1 MEPQPDPVDAV
12 LAALAD
18 PMRRRV
24 LDVLAA
30 HGESTATVLA
40 KGLPVTRQA
49 VVQHLAVLE
58 RVALVASHRV
68 GRERRYTVRSEAL
81 TATARY
87 LTMVAARWDS
97 RLAAIKRLAE
107 LPVSASSHPPSPAS
121 QSPAGQS
128 SGGPPSGL
136 PAGVPQPAEKP

>member
-1 MEPQPDPVDAV
+1 MEPQEDPVEAIDAV

-24 LDVLAA
+24 LDALAA

-40 KGLPVTRQA
+40 AEMPVTRQA

-68 GRERRYTVRSEAL
+68 GRERRFTVRPDAL

-87 LTMVAARWDS
+87 LRLVAARWDS
-97 RLAAIKRLAE
+97 RLTVIKRLAE
-107 LPVSASSHPPSPAS
+107 ATRPSP
-121 QSPAGQS
+121 
-128 SGGPPSGL
+128 
-136 PAGVPQPAEKP
+136 PQP

>member
-1 MEPQPDPVDAV
+1 VEPQPDPVDAV

-40 KGLPVTRQA
+40 KELPVTRQA

-58 RVALVASHRV
+58 RVALVASNRV

-87 LTMVAARWDS
+87 LTMVAARWDN

-107 LPVSASSHPPSPAS
+107 LPLPSPSEPPPSA
-121 QSPAGQS
+121 
-128 SGGPPSGL
+128 
-136 PAGVPQPAEKP
+136 